1 MASMANGID
10 SPPTQTPARISS
22 FEKKPPKNGTP
33 ASDSVPM
40 RNTIAVWGIVRTRP
54 PMRKMSLVPTA
65 WMTAPA
71 PRKSSALKTPCV
83 SRWRNPAHAKPAP
96 IAAIM

>member
-1 MASMANGID
+1 MTGRPTAHTEASTASFEKNPASGH
-10 SPPTQTPARISS
+10 TPAR
-22 FEKKPPKNGTP
+22 
-33 ASDSVPM
+33 ASVPTM
-40 RNTIAVWGIVRTRP
+40 NTTPVCGITRQSP

-83 SRWRNPAHAKPAP
+83 RRWKKPAALAP
-96 IAAIM
+96 APAAAIM